1 MSGGGWTPDRVEAAV
16 RMRREG
22 LSAAQI
28 ARELKGGLTRNAVI
42 GKLMRLG
49 EPGPDRRTATAP
61 GKAKPRL
68 IPADRPATP
77 WAIGTGPAIAASP
90 RPCGEAGPIRVRDPD
105 PTPSGRDS
113 VNLVQ
118 RPPGTCAWP
127 LGEPARPAEQLCCGR
142 PVAAEGVSWCPEHR
156 AKAFDKPKHSGSRY
170 ERQLRRYL

>member
-1 MSGGGWTPDRVEAAV
+1 MSDAGWTQARVEAAV

-28 ARELKGGLTRNAVI
+28 ARELKGGVTRNAVI

-49 EPGPDRRTATAP
+49 EPGPDRRPATAP
-61 GKAKPRL
+61 GEAKPRL
-68 IPADRPATP
+68 IRAERPAAP
-77 WAIGTGPAIAASP
+77 RAIGTGPGVASP
-90 RPCGEAGPIRVRDPD
+90 PRPSGEPVTVRLPNPD

-113 VNLVQ
+113 VNLVL
-118 RPPGTCAWP
+118 RPSGTCAWP
-127 LGEPARPAEQLCCGR
+127 LGVPARPAEQICCGR
-142 PVAAEGVSWCPEHR
+142 PVAGEGVSWCPEHR